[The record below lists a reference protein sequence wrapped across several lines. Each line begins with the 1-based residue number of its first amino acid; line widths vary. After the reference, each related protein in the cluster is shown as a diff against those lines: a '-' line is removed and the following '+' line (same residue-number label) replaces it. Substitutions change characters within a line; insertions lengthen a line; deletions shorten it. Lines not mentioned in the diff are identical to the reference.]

1 MKSLVD
7 LHGCLFVE
15 GPTMLPQ
22 NSVGLGGISE
32 GKGRNSLGAYKAST
46 RNVNRTAVEDERGM
60 G

>member
-32 GKGRNSLGAYKAST
+32 GKGRNILGAYKAST
-46 RNVNRTAVEDERGM
+46 RNVNRTRCGR
-60 G
+60 